1 MKTLLRLDVPR
12 MVFTTVIKTVLAF
25 LKLKLSPLVPLVL
38 FLFLMALLLFFVSAI
53 APLAP
58 FVYSLI

>member
-1 MKTLLRLDVPR
+1 MIKTWMAIPR
-12 MVFTTVIKTVLAF
+12 MVFVTLMKTVMTF

-38 FLFLMALLLFFVSAI
+38 LLFLIAFILFIVSAI